1 MTYTFRPRGVC
12 SQEMR
17 VEVDDAGIIQKME
30 VLGGCSGNL
39 QGISALVVGDAC
51 PGGDPP
57 FEGHPLR
64 CQEHL
69 LPRPVRLRAGVRPGQ
84 TEISLRQALRHLPRG
99 LLFRVRSEIPQATK
113 FPGQA
118 IKNMVN

>member
-1 MTYTFRPRGVC
+1 MTYTFRSRGVC

-17 VEVDDAGIIQKME
+17 WRWMTPASSRRWRSWAAAAATSRDFRP
-30 VLGGCSGNL
+30 GG
-39 QGISALVVGDAC
+39 GDAC

-69 LPRPVRLRAGVRPGQ
+69 LPRSVRLRAGVRPGQ
-84 TEISLRQALRHLPRG
+84 TEISLRQALRHLPQG

-113 FPGQA
+113 FLD
-118 IKNMVN
+118 KR

>member
-39 QGISALVVGDAC
+39 KGISALVRGM
-51 PGGDPP
+51 
-57 FEGHPLR
+57 
-64 CQEHL
+64 HL
-69 LPRPVRLRAGVRPGQ
+69 LPGPVRLRAGVRPGQ

-118 IKNMVN
+118 MKNMVN